1 MRSRIAA
8 ATALLALATAG
19 TATAANR
26 HYTGDFKH
34 SDAVIALDVVVQKG
48 KPKQVD
54 AVAYDDVPVNCS
66 NTGEGT
72 IGPGEYNFLAAPV
85 KHRAFQAHDGSTTLH
100 NSFSVSGRFSRD
112 GRQASGQ
119 FQYTYE
125 SSGQQ
130 CATPILAWS
139 AKR

>member
-1 MRSRIAA
+1 VRSRIAA
-8 ATALLALATAG
+8 VTALLAL
-19 TATAANR
+19 
-26 HYTGDFKH
+26 
-34 SDAVIALDVVVQKG
+34 DVVLQKG

-72 IGPGEYNFLAAPV
+72 IGPGKYMFLSAPV
-85 KHRAFQAHDGSTTLH
+85 KHRAFQAHAGSTMFH
-100 NSFSVSGRFSRD
+100 DSFSVSGRFSKD
-112 GRQASGQ
+112 GKRASGH

-125 SSGQQ
+125 GSGQQ